1 VTSSGS
7 LSGTNTTF
15 LDSRIVVLF
24 IAYGAALAFRITLF
38 SKTGYTADDALI
50 IFRYAENLASG
61 NGFVYNHGEHV
72 LGTTTPLYTL
82 LLAALLKIKINCFV
96 GGLILNNIADLITAW
111 VLLQMFRSEE
121 GPLSWLPSLLFL
133 FSPESLQWSLS
144 GMETELY
151 IAFIFL
157 SFYFASK
164 ESWSLALLFA
174 AITVLTR
181 VDGIAVL
188 GVLAVTYLL
197 RYSKLPAIPLLIFVA
212 TVLPW
217 TLFAYFYFGS
227 PIPNSAAAKF
237 ALSGSN
243 ILSAFVNIFLRGF
256 LHLHTYGIPVLIL
269 AVIGTRFIWKERKP
283 LLPVALW
290 TWGYALS
297 YTLAAGPMH
306 PWYYAPFYAG
316 YLVIAYHGILFLL
329 ARYPRIAMASSIVAI
344 IAIGVILLLSYYRS
358 IDIQR
363 QQARLVVTNRAVGEW
378 VRLHTSETSVLA
390 VKDIGYIGYYSQ
402 RKILDLAGLVSP
414 ECIPFRTKADFVG
427 PIRKFQPD
435 YFAFSAGQF
444 RTLGLESD
452 PLMKNYK
459 WVASI
464 GGTEGNYMIFKSVKM
479 TVKE

>member
-1 VTSSGS
+1 MTTSRS
-7 LSGTNTTF
+7 LSQTNTSF
-15 LDSRIVVLF
+15 LDSRIVILF
-24 IAYGAALAFRITLF
+24 IAYLAVLAFRITLF
-38 SKTGYTADDALI
+38 SKSGYTSDDALI
-50 IFRYAENLASG
+50 IFRYAENLAAG
-61 NGFVYNHGEHV
+61 HGFVYNIGERV

-96 GGLILNNIADLITAW
+96 GGLILNNVADLITAW
-111 VLLQMFRSEE
+111 VLLQMFRSKE
-121 GPLSWLPSLLFL
+121 GPFSWLPALLFL

-157 SFYFASK
+157 AFYFASN
-164 ESWSLALLFA
+164 ESWSLAFLFA

-188 GVLAVTYLL
+188 GVLVVAYLL
-197 RYSKLPAIPLLIFVA
+197 RYGKLPAVPLLIFLV

-243 ILSAFVNIFLRGF
+243 LISAFWNIFCHGF
-256 LHLHTYGIPVLIL
+256 LHLYTFGIPILIL
-269 AVIGTRFIWKERKP
+269 AILGNRFIWKERRP

-329 ARYPRIAMASSIVAI
+329 ARYPRLAAFPGSLTA
-344 IAIGVILLLSYYRS
+344 IAIFIVLLLSYYRYT
-358 IDIQR
+358 DIQR
-363 QQARLVVTNRAVGEW
+363 SQSQLLATNRAVGDW
-378 VRLHTSETSVLA
+378 VRLNTPENSVLA

-414 ECIPFRTKADFVG
+414 ECIPFRVKSDFVG
-427 PIRKFQPD
+427 PIRKFRPD

-444 RTLGLESD
+444 RTLELEKD
-452 PLMKNYK
+452 PLMHDYK
-459 WVASI
+459 MVVSI
-464 GGTEGNYMIFKSVKM
+464 GGSQGNYMVFKSVIK
-479 TVKE
+479 

>member
-1 VTSSGS
+1 MTSTRS
-7 LSGTNTTF
+7 LSRSNTAF
-15 LDSRIVVLF
+15 LDSHIVILF
-24 IAYGAALAFRITLF
+24 IAYVAALAFRITLF

-50 IFRYAENLASG
+50 IFRYAENLAAG
-61 NGFVYNHGEHV
+61 HGFVYNLGERV

-82 LLAALLKIKINCFV
+82 LLAGLLKIKINCFV
-96 GGLILNNIADLITAW
+96 GGLILNNLADLTTAW
-111 VLLQMFRSEE
+111 VLLQLFRSEQ
-121 GPLSWLPSLLFL
+121 GPLSWLPAVLFL

-144 GMETELY
+144 GMETQLY

-157 SFYFASK
+157 AFYFAST
-164 ESWSLALLFA
+164 ESWSVAFLFA

-188 GVLAVTYLL
+188 GVLVVAYLL
-197 RYSKLPAIPLLIFVA
+197 RYAKLPALPLVIFAVA
-212 TVLPW
+212 VLPW

-243 ILSAFVNIFLRGF
+243 IAAAFWNILFRGF
-256 LHLHTYGIPVLIL
+256 LHLHTLGIPVLIL
-269 AVIGTRFIWKERKP
+269 AILGTRFIWKERKP

-297 YTLAAGPMH
+297 YTIAAGPMH

-316 YLVIAYHGILFLL
+316 YLVIAFHGILFLL
-329 ARYPRIAMASSIVAI
+329 GRYPKLMATRTFFSA
-344 IAIGVILLLSYYRS
+344 IAICIILLLSYYRLLS
-358 IDIQR
+358 IQR
-363 QQARLVVTNRAVGEW
+363 QQMQLAGTNRAVGEW
-378 VRLHTSETSVLA
+378 AQAHTPEDSVLA
-390 VKDIGYIGYYSQ
+390 VKDIGYIGYYSR

-414 ECIPFRTKADFVG
+414 ECIPFRAKADFVG
-427 PIRKFQPD
+427 PIRKFRPD

-444 RTLGLESD
+444 RTLELESD
-452 PLMKNYK
+452 PLMKDYI

-464 GGTEGNYMIFKSVKM
+464 GGTEGNYMVFKSVIK
-479 TVKE
+479 

>member
-1 VTSSGS
+1 VTSSRS
-7 LSGTNTTF
+7 LSSTPTIF
-15 LDSRIVVLF
+15 DSRTLILF
-24 IAYGAALAFRITLF
+24 GAYAAALVFRLTLF

-50 IFRYAENLASG
+50 IFRYAENLAAG
-61 NGFVYNHGEHV
+61 HGFVYNLGERV

-82 LLAALLKIKINCFV
+82 LLATLLKIKLNCFV
-96 GGLILNNIADLITAW
+96 GGLILNNLADLATAW

-121 GPLSWLPSLLFL
+121 GALSWLPAVLFL

-157 SFYFASK
+157 TFYFAST
-164 ESWSLALLFA
+164 ESWAVAFLFA

-181 VDGIAVL
+181 IDGIAVL
-188 GVLAVTYLL
+188 GVLVVAYLL
-197 RYSKLPAIPLLIFVA
+197 RYAKLPALPLVIFAV

-217 TLFAYFYFGS
+217 ILFAYFYFGS

-243 ILSAFVNIFLRGF
+243 ILSAFSNILFRGF
-256 LHLHTYGIPVLIL
+256 LHLHTFGIPVLIL
-269 AVIGTRFIWKERKP
+269 AVLGTGFIWKERKP

-316 YLVIAYHGILFLL
+316 YLVIAFYGVVLL
-329 ARYPRIAMASSIVAI
+329 LTRYRRFTFTPKLVAFC
-344 IAIGVILLLSYYRS
+344 AICVILLLSYYRYGS
-358 IDIQR
+358 IQI
-363 QQARLVVTNRAVGEW
+363 QQARLVATNRAVGQW
-378 VRLHTSETSVLA
+378 VQLHTPENSVLA
-390 VKDIGYIGYYSQ
+390 AKDIGYIGYYSR

-414 ECIPFRTKADFVG
+414 ECIPFRAKADFVG
-427 PIRKFQPD
+427 PIRKFRPD

-452 PLMKNYK
+452 PLMKNYI
-459 WVASI
+459 WVVSI
-464 GGTEGNYMIFKSVKM
+464 GGTEGDYMIFKNVKM

>member
-1 VTSSGS
+1 VTNSRS
-7 LSGTNTTF
+7 LSRTNTAF
-15 LDSRIVVLF
+15 LDSSIVILF
-24 IAYGAALAFRITLF
+24 IAYAATLVIRIFLF

-50 IFRYAENLASG
+50 IFRYAENLAAG
-61 NGFVYNHGEHV
+61 HGFVYNLGERV

-82 LLAALLKIKINCFV
+82 LLAALLKIKISCFV
-96 GGLILNNIADLITAW
+96 GGMILNNLADLITAW

-121 GPLSWLPSLLFL
+121 GPLSWLPALLFL

-157 SFYFASK
+157 SFYFAST
-164 ESWSLALLFA
+164 ESWSLSFLFA

-188 GVLAVTYLL
+188 GVLVVAYLV
-197 RYSKLPAIPLLIFVA
+197 RYSKLPAIPLLIFVV
-212 TVLPW
+212 TILPW

-243 ILSAFVNIFLRGF
+243 ILSAFLNIFVRGF
-256 LHLHTYGIPVLIL
+256 LHLHTYGVPVLIL
-269 AVIGTRFIWKERKP
+269 AVLGTRFIWKERKP

-316 YLVIAYHGILFLL
+316 YLVIAFHGMLFVLS
-329 ARYPRIAMASSIVAI
+329 RYPILAKAPSILACAAI
-344 IAIGVILLLSYYRS
+344 CIILLLSYYRYRT
-358 IDIQR
+358 IQG
-363 QQARLVVTNRAVGEW
+363 QQAQLLATNRAVGEW
-378 VRLHTSETSVLA
+378 VRLHTRENSVLA

-414 ECIPFRTKADFVG
+414 ECIPFRAKADFVG
-427 PIRKFQPD
+427 PIRKFRPD

-444 RTLGLESD
+444 RNLGLESD
-452 PLMKNYK
+452 PLMKHYI
-459 WVASI
+459 WLTSI
-464 GGTEGNYMIFKSVKM
+464 GGTEGNYMVFKSVKM

>member
-1 VTSSGS
+1 VSSTRS
-7 LSGTNTTF
+7 LSQTNLTF
-15 LDSRIVVLF
+15 LDSRIVILF
-24 IAYGAALAFRITLF
+24 LAYASALAFRIILF

-50 IFRYAENLASG
+50 IFRYAENLAAG
-61 NGFVYNHGEHV
+61 HGFVYNLGEHV

-82 LLAALLKIKINCFV
+82 LLAALLKIKISCFV
-96 GGLILNNIADLITAW
+96 GGLILNNLADLITAW

-157 SFYFASK
+157 AFYFASK
-164 ESWSLALLFA
+164 ESWSVAFLFTG
-174 AITVLTR
+174 IVVLTR

-188 GVLAVTYLL
+188 GVLVVAYLL
-197 RYSKLPAIPLLIFVA
+197 RYSKLPAIPLLIFVV
-212 TVLPW
+212 TILPW

-243 ILSAFVNIFLRGF
+243 ILSAFLNIFVRGF

-269 AVIGTRFIWKERKP
+269 AVLGTRLIWKERKQ

-316 YLVIAYHGILFLL
+316 YLVIAYHGMLFLFK
-329 ARYPRIAMASSIVAI
+329 RYSKLMMVPALITIAAI
-344 IAIGVILLLSYYRS
+344 FVILLLSYLRTR
-358 IDIQR
+358 DIQR
-363 QQARLVVTNRAVGEW
+363 QQLQLASTNKAVGEW
-378 VRLHTSETSVLA
+378 VRVNTAENSALA
-390 VKDIGYIGYYSQ
+390 AKDIGYIGYYSR

-414 ECIPFRTKADFVG
+414 ECIPFRAKADFAG
-427 PIRKFQPD
+427 PIRKFRPD

-444 RTLGLESD
+444 RTLALESD
-452 PLMKNYK
+452 PLMRDYK
-459 WVASI
+459 MAISI
-464 GGTEGNYMIFKSVKM
+464 AGAGGNYLIFKSVKIK
-479 TVKE
+479 VQE